1 MSDVP
6 KSALVSY
13 IQKVMAANDPI
24 SILRREAFP
33 SYEEACRA
41 FCALSQEQRNEL
53 FIHKTR
59 PVFEVF
65 NRTHVNALAAYI
77 VDSGWSR
84 ILEAG
89 AGDGRLSRYLSE
101 AIHRVFRRRRE
112 KGEHPRQIRIIATDN
127 GSWNIETVF
136 PVERLDLASA
146 LQKYDPELVIWSWMP
161 IGDWTYLIRQHPSV
175 KEYLLIGEA
184 EGGECGN
191 ADTWN
196 PALYE
201 ADGFTR
207 HDLGEISRYQLA
219 RNDTDPAHSRSK
231 TVSFRRYQ

>member
-1 MSDVP
+1 
-6 KSALVSY
+6 
-13 IQKVMAANDPI
+13 MADKDPI
-24 SILRREAFP
+24 DHLRREAFP

-41 FCALSQEQRNEL
+41 FCALSQKERDAL

-77 VDSGWSR
+77 VDAGWSR
-84 ILEAG
+84 VLEVG
-89 AGDGRLSRYLSE
+89 AGDGRLSKHLNE

-112 KGEHPRQIRIIATDN
+112 KGEHPRQIRIVATDN

-136 PVERLDLASA
+136 PVERLDLAAA
-146 LQKYDPELVIWSWMP
+146 LKAYDPELVIWSWMP
-161 IGDWTYLIRQHPSV
+161 IGDWTYLIRRHASV
-175 KEYLLIGEA
+175 QEYILIGET
-184 EGGECGN
+184 EDGECGN
-191 ADTWN
+191 ADAWN

-207 HDLGEISRYQLA
+207 HDLNDISRYQLA

-231 TVSFRRYQ
+231 TVSFRRNRP